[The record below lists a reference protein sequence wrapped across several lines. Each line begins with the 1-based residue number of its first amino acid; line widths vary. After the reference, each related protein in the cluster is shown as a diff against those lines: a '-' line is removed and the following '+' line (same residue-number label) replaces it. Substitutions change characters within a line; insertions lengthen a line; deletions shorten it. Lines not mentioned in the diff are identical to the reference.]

1 MTEDDESYSSGGEND
16 PDEPHPE
23 AEDHDPGAPSPMR
36 ARHRG
41 PPAPAPSRDLNPQE
55 MDKLVQLQ
63 SITGIEDLQIC
74 RALLESQEW
83 DLEAVA
89 RAQLNL
95 PRAPDS
101 PRPPGPRRPPPA
113 LVEAANVRRVP
124 VRARAAQVQP
134 VGVWGRLLGWGVQW
148 LQWPWVASWTLFRA
162 TFQSI
167 FGMLGLLP
175 GPGGTGRA
183 LARSANAADDV
194 RRFQSQF
201 EADFG
206 PVHPPFFRGTYSQ
219 LLEAAKKDLKFVLV
233 YIHSA
238 EHEDTQAFCR
248 STLATSGLSDFVTQ
262 RDILF
267 WGVSTDSYEGHRV
280 SQALR
285 ESTYPFLA
293 VIVLRQHRMM
303 LVGRIEGSLSL
314 DELTPRLERIIN
326 DNEAFIVA
334 ARADR
339 EERHLNQTIRQEQ
352 DAAFQETL
360 RLDQEKQ
367 RKRQEAEEQKQR
379 EAEEEQQRLRD
390 EQERKERIQRM
401 KIELVSEIPEEPAK
415 EDAEAV
421 RVLIKLPGGQR
432 LERRFLKSDSLKC
445 LYYYVFCHP
454 DSPDEFDITTNFP
467 KKVLKCKPDDEPS
480 SFQESG
486 LGRSEMLFVNDL
498 EA

>member
-1 MTEDDESYSSGGEND
+1 MTEDDESYSSAGEND
-16 PDEPHPE
+16 VPPPE
-23 AEDHDPGAPSPMR
+23 DQQELRQRRGAGSS
-36 ARHRG
+36 
-41 PPAPAPSRDLNPQE
+41 SRDLNPQE

-74 RALLESQEW
+74 RALLESQDW
-83 DLEAVA
+83 DLESVA
-89 RAQLNL
+89 REQLNL
-95 PRAPDS
+95 PRAPPDS
-101 PRPPGPRRPPPA
+101 PRPEVPRPPPVVA
-113 LVEAANVRRVP
+113 EAPNMRRVQI
-124 VRARAAQVQP
+124 RARNRAQP
-134 VGVWGRLLGWGVQW
+134 NGIWGRILGWGLRW

-167 FGMLGLLP
+167 FGVLGLLP
-175 GPGGTGRA
+175 GPPGSGRA
-183 LARSANAADDV
+183 LARSNNAVDDV
-194 RRFQSQF
+194 RRFQADF
-201 EADFG
+201 EAEYG

-219 LLEAAKKDLKFVLV
+219 LLEAGKKDLKFILV
-233 YIHSA
+233 YVHSA
-238 EHEDTQAFCR
+238 EHEDTPAFCR
-248 STLATSGLSDFVTQ
+248 STLATSALSEFVTQ

-303 LVGRIEGSLSL
+303 LVGRIEGALSL

-379 EAEEEQQRLRD
+379 EEEEERQRLLD

-401 KIELVSEIPEEPAK
+401 KIELVSEIPDEPAK
-415 EDAEAV
+415 DDAEAV

-467 KKVLKCKPDDEPS
+467 KKVLKCKPEDEPS